1 MLDFQINSIV
11 SPGEEPSLLKKA
23 VRVLGINN
31 DTVIVIELNMNPGKP
46 WQIDK
51 SVLIDEIDSGRAVLS
66 PEMVPL
72 HLLRSDDEI
81 SENEKASRNRNW
93 SLIRSLVEDRS
104 ALDILGPD
112 FGKLVAT
119 HAIETGVERK
129 QGGCRS

>member
-93 SLIRSLVEDRS
+93 SLIRSLVED
-104 ALDILGPD
+104 
-112 FGKLVAT
+112 
-119 HAIETGVERK
+119 
-129 QGGCRS
+129 